1 MIGTRHRPKPQLRSL
16 SFLTGG
22 GTMPKAVALVPE
34 FRAWLE
40 TESQMEMPNNLSAA
54 PAKPGTQPTAPIK
67 DGTAPSPAPT
77 SKPVAGKAGTAPTT
91 ALTAKPGTAP
101 AAPIAAPAR
110 SAPRPATV
118 EVVDVELVP
127 ESAPSLVPV
136 VPQIQIVKV
145 PEARPLWDVNPQC
158 FDRRDWLMLA
168 AGAASV
174 LAAVGVGYGLARL
187 VRKKPEESSP
197 EGG

>member
-1 MIGTRHRPKPQLRSL
+1 M
-16 SFLTGG
+16 
-22 GTMPKAVALVPE
+22 
-34 FRAWLE
+34 
-40 TESQMEMPNNLSAA
+40 
-54 PAKPGTQPTAPIK
+54 
-67 DGTAPSPAPT
+67 
-77 SKPVAGKAGTAPTT
+77 AGKAGTAPTT

-110 SAPRPATV
+110 SATRPATV

-127 ESAPSLVPV
+127 EPAPSLVPV

-145 PEARPLWDVNPQC
+145 PEARPLWDVNPQR

-168 AGAASV
+168 GRRGECAGC
-174 LAAVGVGYGLARL
+174 GRRRL
-187 VRKKPEESSP
+187 RPGPSGSQETGRVFT